1 VTRSAQQPSTSPGAR
16 TESGPEG
23 EATPAAALSPGS
35 DGGPTGTRSGSEART
50 ETAATSGSRSGS
62 GEATAE
68 AGEAAA
74 EAQEAAQAAPAET
87 AEPSEPA
94 ASDPGTGAATAARS
108 DREAGDGAATGAA
121 ASARSEG
128 EADPGAAAAA
138 KSRLPALV
146 RTMTE
151 TAIDRPRQ
159 QAAPVGRPGKAVLAG
174 AAVAGALL
182 VSVPFL
188 VLGGND
194 DGDDR
199 KKSVGAGT
207 VLGEDGQEAP
217 GEFVV
222 ASPDGSPS
230 ARTDK
235 ASGKPE
241 KPVRNTP
248 GPAADRD
255 RGEDAPK
262 KDTRT
267 EDKPKSSAPDR
278 QDAAS
283 GGGKP
288 DSGNDRPAN
297 AGSGVTL
304 SAPVSFRSHLSG
316 RCVDVPDGDFSDGK
330 QLWVWDC
337 NNSPA
342 QKWQFASDGTVRI
355 GGKCLDVA
363 GANYNDGTPIQIA
376 WCSGNAA
383 QKFTLNGSHDL
394 VNTVVGKCVDIKD
407 NNRGN
412 GDGLQLWTCAGTDNQ
427 KWSV

>member
-1 VTRSAQQPSTSPGAR
+1 MDSETGA
-16 TESGPEG
+16 SG
-23 EATPAAALSPGS
+23 
-35 DGGPTGTRSGSEART
+35 
-50 ETAATSGSRSGS
+50 GS
-62 GEATAE
+62 GDSP
-68 AGEAAA
+68 
-74 EAQEAAQAAPAET
+74 AP
-87 AEPSEPA
+87 
-94 ASDPGTGAATAARS
+94 RS
-108 DREAGDGAATGAA
+108 TT
-121 ASARSEG
+121 

-194 DGDDR
+194 DEGR
-199 KKSVGAGT
+199 KASAGAGT
-207 VLGEDGQEAP
+207 VLGDDGQEAP
-217 GEFVV
+217 GQFVV
-222 ASPDGSPS
+222 ASPDSSPS
-230 ARTDK
+230 ADVRKST
-235 ASGKPE
+235 GKPRTTA
-241 KPVRNTP
+241 PDA
-248 GPAADRD
+248 PAPSAGGDKD
-255 RGEDAPK
+255 EAEPK
-262 KDTRT
+262 KDTAAK
-267 EDKPKSSAPDR
+267 EQPKAPAKERQSSR
-278 QDAAS
+278 
-283 GGGKP
+283 GGGGT
-288 DSGNDRPAN
+288 SGGNDRPAA
-297 AGSGVTL
+297 AGSGVTF
-304 SAPVSFRSHLSG
+304 SSPVSLRSHLSG

-337 NNSPA
+337 NNSAA
-342 QKWQFASDGTVRI
+342 QKWQFASDGTMRI

-363 GANYNDGTPIQIA
+363 GANYGDGTPIQIA
-376 WCSGNAA
+376 WCNGNAA

-412 GDGLQLWTCAGTDNQ
+412 GAVLQLWTCAGTDNQ

>member
-1 VTRSAQQPSTSPGAR
+1 MTRSAQQPSASPEAG
-16 TESGPEG
+16 TESAAEGGP
-23 EATPAAALSPGS
+23 APAAKTAVASQAPVPG
-35 DGGPTGTRSGSEART
+35 
-50 ETAATSGSRSGS
+50 SGS
-62 GEATAE
+62 GDESAPPATTGKAAAGAPATAVVSATRPSSRPTGADGGEGTE
-68 AGEAAA
+68 APEAA
-74 EAQEAAQAAPAET
+74 
-87 AEPSEPA
+87 PS
-94 ASDPGTGAATAARS
+94 GT
-108 DREAGDGAATGAA
+108 A
-121 ASARSEG
+121 ASAAADSETGASPAPRSTG

-194 DGDDR
+194 DESR
-199 KKSVGAGT
+199 KASAGAGT
-207 VLGEDGQEAP
+207 VLGDDGQEAP
-217 GEFVV
+217 GQFVV
-222 ASPDGSPS
+222 SSPDSSPS
-230 ARTDK
+230 ATARESAGTPRTTTPDTPASPSSGDK
-235 ASGKPE
+235 S
-241 KPVRNTP
+241 
-248 GPAADRD
+248 
-255 RGEDAPK
+255 EDEPK
-262 KDTRT
+262 KDTAAK
-267 EDKPKSSAPDR
+267 EQPKAPAKGR
-278 QDAAS
+278 QDARGGGGTS
-283 GGGKP
+283 GG
-288 DSGNDRPAN
+288 GNDRPAA
-297 AGSGVTL
+297 AGSGVTF
-304 SAPVSFRSHLSG
+304 SSPVSLRSHLSG

-342 QKWQFASDGTVRI
+342 QKWQFASDGTMRI

-363 GANYNDGTPIQIA
+363 GANYGDGTPIQIA
-376 WCSGNAA
+376 WCNGNAA
-383 QKFTLNGSHDL
+383 QKFTLNASHDL

-412 GDGLQLWTCAGTDNQ
+412 GAVLQLWTCAGTDNQ